1 MILNL
6 TFSGCCSHSD
16 AYNFSFPFQISMSLA
31 ILGGLFYAIAPAFST
46 RTDLASITLG
56 RIFGGLGEANSAL
69 AFAYV
74 ARACDCE
81 ASERTSI
88 TSVLGSVHDE
98 RSG

>member
-1 MILNL
+1 
-6 TFSGCCSHSD
+6 
-16 AYNFSFPFQISMSLA
+16 MSLA

-56 RIFGGLGEANSAL
+56 RIFGGLGKANSAL

-74 ARACDCE
+74 ARACE